1 MIPVPK
7 NSSTCPNMYFGFI
20 CIKRTPILLMRIS
33 YAVMRRLQ
41 PSKAIGKGID
51 VLLF

>member
-1 MIPVPK
+1 
-7 NSSTCPNMYFGFI
+7 MYFGFI
-20 CIKRTPILLMRIS
+20 RIKRTPILLMQIS

-41 PSKAIGKGID
+41 PSKTIGKRMN

>member
-1 MIPVPK
+1 
-7 NSSTCPNMYFGFI
+7 MYFGFI
-20 CIKRTPILLMRIS
+20 RIKGTPILLMQIS

-41 PSKAIGKGID
+41 PSKAIRNRMD

>member
-1 MIPVPK
+1 
-7 NSSTCPNMYFGFI
+7 MYFSFI
-20 CIKRTPILLMRIS
+20 RIKRTPILLMWIS

>member
-1 MIPVPK
+1 
-7 NSSTCPNMYFGFI
+7 MYFGFI
-20 CIKRTPILLMRIS
+20 RIKGTPILLMRIS

-41 PSKAIGKGID
+41 PSKAIRNRMD

>member
-1 MIPVPK
+1 
-7 NSSTCPNMYFGFI
+7 MYFSLI
-20 CIKRTPILLMRIS
+20 YIKRTPILLMRIS

-41 PSKAIGKGID
+41 PSKVIGKRMD

>member
-1 MIPVPK
+1 
-7 NSSTCPNMYFGFI
+7 MYFGFI
-20 CIKRTPILLMRIS
+20 RIKGTTILLMRIS

-41 PSKAIGKGID
+41 ASKAIGKRMD

>member
-7 NSSTCPNMYFGFI
+7 NSSTCPNMYFGFV

-33 YAVMRRLQ
+33 YVVM
-41 PSKAIGKGID
+41 
-51 VLLF
+51 